1 MKALKIFGYA
11 ELFLYF
17 TFLALLVFSKYL
29 PGDSFGDEG
38 PKSVGEFI
46 VMAYLVGGVTLIPSA
61 LIFAFSYPKMKP
73 TTLETAQTLQLV
85 LFIAVCAALLPLLYI
100 SMSQM
105 IEYTILLSACALG
118 FFLYFMM
125 RKLVQQ
131 ALADLA
137 KLQLD

>member
-17 TFLALLVFSKYL
+17 SFLALLVFARYL

-38 PKSVGEFI
+38 PNSVGEFL
-46 VMAYLVGGVTLIPSA
+46 VMAYLVGGATLVPSA
-61 LIFAFSYPKMKP
+61 LFFAIVSPKTKP
-73 TTLETAQTLQLV
+73 TTLATARTLQLV
-85 LFIAVCAALLPLLYI
+85 LFIAVSAALLPLLYI

-118 FFLYFMM
+118 FVMFFIM
-125 RKLVQQ
+125 RVLVQR
-131 ALADLA
+131 ALAELA